1 MTKSRNA
8 AEKVRVILEN
18 SLIAYT
24 KNCFSK
30 TSLEYSI
37 SGTEWKWYESD
48 SSVLFKIYLKLS
60 EGVEGIACVSA
71 HHKSTQIRHLVDLKN
86 YTGQKRIDFFEEIC
100 SEEKFDYYL
109 HCDSSIFFEQIKTE
123 IERLGGGKFEIA
135 EAIGTDIRMDVSLRF
150 SKGCTEFFQ
159 FNYYEK
165 DRFLKA
171 LENFSELLKKKNF
184 DNNSTLIYLIK
195 NSPLDG
201 YRVKANSLF
210 NDKFQIEHIILPE
223 GMKEIPSSLFFK
235 CINLKS
241 VVIPESIEKIGQTA
255 FLDCIN
261 LTQINFPQNLK
272 EIGYMAFAYCRNLS
286 IPQIP
291 KNCKVKPKAFMSG
304 CYNPNEDYYDNESEY
319 DDYDIELEP
328 NNWY

>member
-1 MTKSRNA
+1 MIKSRIA
-8 AEKVRVILEN
+8 AEKVRLILEN

-24 KNCFSK
+24 KACFSK

-37 SGTEWKWYESD
+37 SGTERYEPD

-60 EGVEGIACVSA
+60 EGVEGITCVSVR
-71 HHKSTQIRHLVDLKN
+71 HKSTQIRHLVDLED
-86 YTGQKRIDFFEEIC
+86 YTGQKRIDSFAEIC

-109 HCDSSIFFEQIKTE
+109 HFDSSIFFEQIKTE
-123 IERLGGGKFEIA
+123 IERLGGEKFEIA
-135 EAIGTDIRMDVSLRF
+135 EAIGTDYRMDVSLRF
-150 SKGCTEFFQ
+150 TKGCTEVFQ

-165 DRFLKA
+165 DRFLKT
-171 LENFSELLKKKNF
+171 LENFSEVLKKKNV
-184 DNNSTLIYLIK
+184 DSNSTLTYLIK
-195 NSPLDG
+195 NSPLNG
-201 YRVKANSLF
+201 YRVKATSLF

-235 CINLKS
+235 CKNLKS

-261 LTQINFPQNLK
+261 LTKINFPQNLK
-272 EIGYMAFAYCRNLS
+272 EIGYMAFAYCKNLS
-286 IPQIP
+286 IPPIP
-291 KNCKVKPKAFMSG
+291 KNCKIEPKAFMSG
-304 CYNPNEDYYDNESEY
+304 CYDPYEDDYDNESEY

-328 NNWY
+328 KNWY